1 MDLRTI
7 VPNVAAVYI
16 SDAPHDPLA
25 ASRNRSEI
33 FETNGEHLLDL
44 LYDGL
49 GREDDDPVV
58 GAHDAAAARDH
69 HLAVA
74 HDGADD
80 RALRQ
85 VQVADRHADDARGL
99 HRLDLQHLA
108 EAVADRVDRPNPAA
122 PHMLQAGRY
131 GDRPPIHDG
140 IDGQDREEV
149 GRESSGEEG
158 CQYVVI
164 RVVAVLL
171 Q

>member
-1 MDLRTI
+1 MRVGVDQQSLVDRDDFVDAVGELVAAVFDMDLRTI

-58 GAHDAAAARDH
+58 GANDAAAARDH

-80 RALRQ
+80 RAL
-85 VQVADRHADDARGL
+85 DRKST
-99 HRLDLQHLA
+99 RL
-108 EAVADRVDRPNPAA
+108 N
-122 PHMLQAGRY
+122 
-131 GDRPPIHDG
+131 
-140 IDGQDREEV
+140 
-149 GRESSGEEG
+149 
-158 CQYVVI
+158 
-164 RVVAVLL
+164 
-171 Q
+171 